1 MECSKISIEL
11 DILICRFGEL
21 LGVSIVSIP
30 GILVL
35 LGALFL
41 SGVDSFSL
49 FSRCSLGLFQ
59 HPDMEVDSNVFAG
72 VPSLSFCDRK
82 RVNNCASDAPIY
94 YTTPLVFPE
103 QKLHLMGSMPLGK
116 NMLQVIIQL
125 RFEIHNIYLKQ

>member
-1 MECSKISIEL
+1 
-11 DILICRFGEL
+11 

-103 QKLHLMGSMPLGK
+103 QKLRLMGSMPLGK

-125 RFEIHNIYLKQ
+125 RFEIKLRLI